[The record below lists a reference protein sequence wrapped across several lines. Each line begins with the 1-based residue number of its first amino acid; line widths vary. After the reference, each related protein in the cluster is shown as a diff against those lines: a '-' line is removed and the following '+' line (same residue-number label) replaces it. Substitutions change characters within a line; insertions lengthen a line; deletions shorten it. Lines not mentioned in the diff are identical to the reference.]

1 MWLLTKWSGGG
12 TEDEYVCDANLML
25 LVRGSGGG
33 GWRVGEGL
41 MRMKARRGME
51 EEYVCDA
58 NLMKSVESP
67 SVAVVPFQLLPGG
80 RGGLRTRKTRKKI
93 RRKEDDERIIESL
106 CCGRR
111 QK

>member
-1 MWLLTKWSGGG
+1 MG
-12 TEDEYVCDANLML
+12 V
-25 LVRGSGGG
+25 
-33 GWRVGEGL
+33 GL

-80 RGGLRTRKTRKKI
+80 RGGLRTRKRKKI

>member
-1 MWLLTKWSGGG
+1 M
-12 TEDEYVCDANLML
+12 
-25 LVRGSGGG
+25 
-33 GWRVGEGL
+33 
-41 MRMKARRGME
+41 
-51 EEYVCDA
+51 CDA